1 MKYTFLYDDFYFLI
15 PELFFL
21 FTFLYIF
28 IFCVFFSNTNIYKYT
43 RLSKPLIFLFFM
55 IFFFYGLLCF
65 NTIDF
70 NFIISY
76 YFFVSNELITFL
88 RIFFVFLSILIL
100 LFFYSFL
107 FVFEVFFYEFIF
119 LYVLSCFGML
129 LLIMSY
135 DFIVVYLCIELQSL
149 CFYILIAIQRKKNK
163 AVEAG
168 LKYFILGSFSSTVF
182 LLGIGFIYGATGVTN
197 FKDLSLLLN
206 FGINFFLPSDI
217 FLLGGL
223 FLVFIGFFF
232 KLSIAPF
239 HF

>member
-1 MKYTFLYDDFYFLI
+1 MKFFFLFDDFYYLI
-15 PELFFL
+15 PEIFFL
-21 FTFLYIF
+21 INFFSIF

-43 RLSKPLIFLFFM
+43 RITKPLIFLFFLV
-55 IFFFYGLLCF
+55 FFYYAILSL
-65 NTIDF
+65 NSIDF

-76 YFFVSNELITFL
+76 YFLVSNELVVFL
-88 RIFFVFLSILIL
+88 KIFFIFLSILIL
-100 LFFYSFL
+100 FLFNSFL
-107 FVFEVFFYEFIF
+107 FVFEIFFFEFVFLF
-119 LYVLSCFGML
+119 VLSCFGML
-129 LLIMSY
+129 LLMMSF
-135 DFIVVYLCIELQSL
+135 DFIMVYLCIELQSL

-182 LLGIGFIYGATGVTN
+182 LLGIGFIYAATGVTN

-206 FGINFFLPSDI
+206 FGLNFSSPSDLFFLFGMLLI
-217 FLLGGL
+217 F
-223 FLVFIGFFF
+223 VGFFF

>member
-1 MKYTFLYDDFYFLI
+1 MKNIFLYDDFYFLI
-15 PELFFL
+15 PEFFFL
-21 FTFLYIF
+21 FNFLFIF

-43 RLSKPLIFLFFM
+43 RLSKPIIFLFFL
-55 IFFFYGLLCF
+55 IFFYYGFLCF
-65 NTIDF
+65 NSIDF
-70 NFIISY
+70 NFIVSY
-76 YFFVSNELITFL
+76 FFFVSNELVIFL
-88 RIFFVFLSILIL
+88 RIFFVFLSIIIL
-100 LFFYSFL
+100 LFFNSFL
-107 FVFEVFFYEFIF
+107 FTFEIFFFEFVF

-206 FGINFFLPSDI
+206 FGINFFSSSD
-217 FLLGGL
+217 L
-223 FLVFIGFFF
+223 FFF
-232 KLSIAPF
+232 FWLIF
-239 HF
+239 GFCRLFF

>member
-1 MKYTFLYDDFYFLI
+1 
-15 PELFFL
+15 
-21 FTFLYIF
+21 
-28 IFCVFFSNTNIYKYT
+28 
-43 RLSKPLIFLFFM
+43 
-55 IFFFYGLLCF
+55 
-65 NTIDF
+65 
-70 NFIISY
+70 
-76 YFFVSNELITFL
+76 
-88 RIFFVFLSILIL
+88 
-100 LFFYSFL
+100 
-107 FVFEVFFYEFIF
+107 
-119 LYVLSCFGML
+119 
-129 LLIMSY
+129 MSY

-197 FKDLSLLLN
+197 FKDLALLLN
-206 FGINFFLPSDI
+206 FGINFFSSSDL
-217 FLLGGL
+217 FLFFGL